1 MVRWEGTRRGVA
13 CSGLRAVRPLFVGFN
28 TGVGGS
34 RGHRTSWHKTS
45 HLALKERVAEKARLR
60 HHLFRGG
67 NCPPLP
73 LILLID
79 VVDNEKVARVESR
92 SRWNCPRVLALTT
105 LSARLIVTNA
115 IFQDK
120 RRHFRWRHVWLLYQ
134 QRTRHFWSLGFSAE
148 DDYWEADADICFKF
162 QLIMSTMMDGLVS
175 RSGSGLFWLQSVF
188 ALGKHPMIGSTS
200 TSCCVHMTH
209 FPPRNLIS
217 VHCSA
222 VAFWRVWSRYFWG
235 LKRSGGVSGVDLV
248 LSEKRR
254 ARLSLD
260 PFPSMHR

>member
-1 MVRWEGTRRGVA
+1 MKTPKCYTWLESCGSHLSGDIKEKIFFCILQSVRFSMT
-13 CSGLRAVRPLFVGFN
+13 VRTDIFLY
-28 TGVGGS
+28 TE
-34 RGHRTSWHKTS
+34 KLS
-45 HLALKERVAEKARLR
+45 HLALMERVAEKARLR

-115 IFQDK
+115 IFHDK

-148 DDYWEADADICFKF
+148 DNYWEADADICFKF

-175 RSGSGLFWLQSVF
+175 RSGSGLFWL
-188 ALGKHPMIGSTS
+188 
-200 TSCCVHMTH
+200 
-209 FPPRNLIS
+209 
-217 VHCSA
+217 
-222 VAFWRVWSRYFWG
+222 
-235 LKRSGGVSGVDLV
+235 
-248 LSEKRR
+248 
-254 ARLSLD
+254 
-260 PFPSMHR
+260 